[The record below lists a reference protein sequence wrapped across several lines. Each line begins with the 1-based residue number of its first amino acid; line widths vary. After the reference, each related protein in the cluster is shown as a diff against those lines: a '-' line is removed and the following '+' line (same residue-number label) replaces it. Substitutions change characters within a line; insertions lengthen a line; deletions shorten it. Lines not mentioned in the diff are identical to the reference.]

1 MPIAFKKHFSLFLI
15 LTWLL
20 AIDSACKKEDDILP
34 TERAENALLIPA
46 VPTDADALLLAIRT
60 TSAPL
65 LPGLPN
71 TTADLV
77 NARFGREEPY
87 SGVGELR
94 VNSTLLRRL
103 SNDIYINGDLIIDY
117 KLLEGTRPRWVAE
130 GGDGFDA
137 FNIQTNKPMPGAV
150 KLKDVP
156 ITIQLS
162 DGLSLIT
169 ENVPANAE
177 AYIWQLGDA
186 KGTTVRKV
194 TSDNSV
200 SFAGIEL
207 AGLVASTSC
216 IIQVAAYNSE
226 IITNAGKRFYF
237 VNQTTDNL
245 YVEFR

>member
-1 MPIAFKKHFSLFLI
+1 MPIAFRKYAA
-15 LTWLL
+15 LL
-20 AIDSACKKEDDILP
+20 LVISWMLVLQTGCKKEDDISP
-34 TERAENALLIPA
+34 TERAENALLIPD

-77 NARFGREEPY
+77 NARFGREEPF

-94 VNSTLLRRL
+94 VNNTLLRGL
-103 SNDIYINGDLIIDY
+103 SNNIYINGDLVIDY

-130 GGDGFDA
+130 GGDGFAA

-156 ITIQLS
+156 VTIQLS

-186 KGTTVRKV
+186 KGTTVRKE

-207 AGLVASTSC
+207 AGLVGSTSC
-216 IIQVAAYNSE
+216 IIQVAAYNTE
-226 IITNAGKRFYF
+226 VITNAGRRFFF

>member
-1 MPIAFKKHFSLFLI
+1 MLA
-15 LTWLL
+15 WMVVLL
-20 AIDSACKKEDDILP
+20 SACKKEDDILP
-34 TERAENALLIPA
+34 TERAENALLIPP

-87 SGVGELR
+87 SNVGELR

-103 SNDIYINGDLIIDY
+103 SNDIYINGDLVIDY

-130 GGDGFDA
+130 GGGGFDA
-137 FNIQTNKPMPGAV
+137 FNIQTNKQMPSPV

-156 ITIQLS
+156 VAIQLS

-169 ENVPANAE
+169 ENAPANAE

-194 TSDNSV
+194 TSENSV

-207 AGLVASTSC
+207 AGLNASTNC